1 MIVAKRVLSQLAQNR
16 DICPRDFFLV
26 RDSANRILIA
36 TEDNNKIAII
46 MLNMKSGV
54 NDYETEILRLI
65 QELKTLGYDILS
77 VVRLTKEYENK
88 EMLFLADSF

>member
-1 MIVAKRVLSQLAQNR
+1 MIVAKRVISQLTRNR
-16 DICPRDFFLV
+16 EICPKDFFLV

-36 TEDNNKIAII
+36 TEDNSKIAII
-46 MLNMKSGV
+46 MLNMISGA
-54 NDYETEILRLI
+54 NDYEAEIPRLI

-77 VVRLTKEYENK
+77 VIHLTKESEHK